1 MKRFLMG
8 VLWFLVFYVTLIVAS
23 FVVPSLFI
31 VRGLPAGASRDQV
44 SQAAMDFSLQHE
56 IALSLVRWAALLIA
70 LALAILGTW
79 KGKLPGTRQ
88 KPAA

>member
-1 MKRFLMG
+1 MKRYLMG
-8 VLWFLVFYVTLIVAS
+8 TVWFMVFYVALIVVT
-23 FVVPSLFI
+23 FVVPSLLI
-31 VRGLPAGASRDQV
+31 VRGLPAGASRDQI

-56 IALSLVRWAALLIA
+56 IALSLVRWAAFLIA

-79 KGKLPGTRQ
+79 KGKLPGTQQ